1 MPEGHHLSRDTKQ
14 NPRDPDLVD
23 KVLQQWVYTR
33 SDPEVALQKLKT
45 EIETRVK
52 IFNRSKQK

>member
-1 MPEGHHLSRDTKQ
+1 MPEGHPLPRDTKQ

-23 KVLQQWVYTR
+23 KILQQWVYTR

-45 EIETRVK
+45 EMETRVK
-52 IFNRSKQK
+52 NFNRSKQK

>member
-1 MPEGHHLSRDTKQ
+1 MPGGHHPSRDTKQ

-45 EIETRVK
+45 EIETRVE
-52 IFNRSKQK
+52 IFNSKQK

>member
-1 MPEGHHLSRDTKQ
+1 MPGGHHPSRDTKQ

-23 KVLQQWVYTR
+23 KVLQQWVYTS

-45 EIETRVK
+45 EIETRVE
-52 IFNRSKQK
+52 IFNSKQK